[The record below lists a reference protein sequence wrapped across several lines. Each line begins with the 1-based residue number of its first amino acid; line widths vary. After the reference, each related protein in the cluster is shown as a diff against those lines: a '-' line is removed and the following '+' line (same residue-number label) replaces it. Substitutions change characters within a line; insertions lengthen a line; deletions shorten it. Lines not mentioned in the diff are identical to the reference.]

1 SLSWVH
7 FFFKLLELFGRVPC
21 SVLPDITLPSDIE
34 GSTLDL
40 NEEGGASSPP
50 REEIYS
56 SDSFRAR
63 NNLLMGQLNEIVEEI
78 SSLQREEDPTRHR
91 ARTLHLT
98 DEMRAL
104 ERELKVNQ
112 ERDALRAHTIAR
124 SRELLDELR
133 QIRRDLKCFR
143 N

>member
-1 SLSWVH
+1 M
-7 FFFKLLELFGRVPC
+7 RR
-21 SVLPDITLPSDIE
+21 
-34 GSTLDL
+34 
-40 NEEGGASSPP
+40 GASSPP

-63 NNLLMGQLNEIVEEI
+63 NNLLTGQLNEIVEEI

-91 ARTLHLT
+91 ARISHLT

-133 QIRRDLKCFR
+133 QIRRDRQSRLALFHSWLR
-143 N
+143 VLAHTRERRPR